1 MKRKMLPMNLQFFA
15 EDSTDGQQKSDTN
28 VDDSKQPETTSTP
41 EDKKDAGK
49 PDSKPDGKE
58 PSLQELM
65 VELAKVKRAQE
76 KAASEAAEY
85 KKKWKDSLSEQEKA
99 SMEKAEAQ
107 AKRDEEFESMK
118 KTIAIHD
125 LTENFMDLG
134 YDKTLAKKAAQAQ
147 VDGDTAALLEIQKQF
162 QEQQQKKWESDFLA
176 SRPDINVGGQ
186 GSSQAYTKEQFE
198 KMTMQERTKLKREN
212 PAEYDRLKEL

>member
-1 MKRKMLPMNLQFFA
+1 MLPMNLQFFA

-28 VDDSKQPETTSTP
+28 VDSTQPDTTSTP
-41 EDKKDAGK
+41 EDKKDDGK

-134 YDKTLAKKAAQAQ
+134 YDKALAKKAAQAQ

-162 QEQQQKKWESDFLA
+162 QEQQQKKWETDFLA
-176 SRPDINVGGQ
+176 SRPDINVGG
-186 GSSQAYTKEQFE
+186 GDNAHTYTKEQFE
-198 KMTMQERTKLKREN
+198 QMNMIERTKLKREN
-212 PAEYDRLKEL
+212 EAEYQRLLAL